1 MISVYHYKPG
11 QGLTENANY
20 SGVMPIHDRE
30 IVWIDLL
37 NPDRQE
43 LAVLEKDFGFHPLA
57 IEDSVNR
64 MQRSK
69 LDDYGEYLFIVV
81 HAAGNTDLL
90 KSLDIAEVAVFCGS
104 NYLVTVRWEKV
115 PALDLVLEHIRR
127 NNALLNRGVDYL
139 LYLILDTVV
148 DEYFP
153 LLDIIDDTFSDI
165 ENKLLAT
172 PGPDILNTLFL
183 LKRRLVSLRKIL
195 SPLREMFNI
204 LLRFEGN
211 FFKEEN
217 RLFYLDVYDHL
228 MRIFDF
234 VETYRDL
241 IGGGLEMYLTVV
253 SNRTNEVMKILTVIA
268 TIVMPLTLISS
279 IYGMNF
285 RYMPELEWRYGY
297 FIVLGFMTLL
307 TIVMVIYFRRKK
319 WF

>member
-1 MISVYHYKPG
+1 MIRAYRYK
-11 QGLTENANY
+11 QGRKLTEGIEV
-20 SGVMPIHDRE
+20 SSFLPVKEDE
-30 IVWIDLL
+30 VLWVDLY
-37 NPDRQE
+37 NPDEHE
-43 LAVLEKDFGFHPLA
+43 LAILEKDFGFHPLA
-57 IEDSVNR
+57 VEDSVNR

-69 LDDYGEYLFIVV
+69 IDDYGDYLFIVV
-81 HAAGNTDLL
+81 HAVGKTNLL
-90 KSLDIAEVAVFCGS
+90 TGLDAAELALFFSHNYIITIHWEPVQALDIV
-104 NYLVTVRWEKV
+104 
-115 PALDLVLEHIRR
+115 LDRIRK
-127 NNALLNRGVDYL
+127 NNALLDRGTDYL

-153 LLDIIDDTFSDI
+153 LLDIIDDTFSET
-165 ENKLLAT
+165 ENKLLEN
-172 PGPDILNTLFL
+172 PGPESLNTLFL
-183 LKRRLVSLRKIL
+183 LKRRLVGLRKIL

-204 LLRFEGN
+204 LLRFEGT
-211 FFKEEN
+211 FFKADN

-241 IGGGLEMYLTVV
+241 IGGGLEMYLSVV

-285 RYMPELEWRYGY
+285 RYMPELGWRYGY
-297 FIVLGFMTLL
+297 FAVLGLMGVL
-307 TIVMVIYFRRKK
+307 TAGMVIYFRKKK

>member
-1 MISVYHYKPG
+1 MITAYHYKPG
-11 QGLTENANY
+11 RGLTESSEITAFLP
-20 SGVMPIHDRE
+20 VRE
-30 IVWIDLL
+30 GEILWVDLF
-37 NPDRQE
+37 NPDQQE
-43 LAVLEKDFGFHPLA
+43 LSILENDFGFHPLA

-69 LDDYGEYLFIVV
+69 LDDYCEYLFIVV
-81 HAAGNTDLL
+81 HAVGKTNLL
-90 KSLDIAEVAVFCGS
+90 QGLDAAELAVFFGR
-104 NYLVTVRWEKV
+104 NYIVTVRWEPV
-115 PALDLVLEHIRR
+115 QALDTVLDRIRK
-127 NNALLNRGVDYL
+127 NSALLDRGIDYL

-153 LLDIIDDTFSDI
+153 LLDIIDDTFSDA
-165 ENKLLAT
+165 ENKLLAA
-172 PGPDILNTLFL
+172 PGPDSLNTLFL
-183 LKRRLVSLRKIL
+183 MKRRLVDLRKIL

-204 LLRFEGN
+204 LLRFEGIY
-211 FFKEEN
+211 FKPEN

-253 SNRTNEVMKILTVIA
+253 SNRTNEIMRVLTVIS
-268 TIVMPLTLISS
+268 TIVLPLTFISS

-297 FIVLGFMTLL
+297 FAVLGL
-307 TIVMVIYFRRKK
+307 MVVLGAGMIIYFRRKK